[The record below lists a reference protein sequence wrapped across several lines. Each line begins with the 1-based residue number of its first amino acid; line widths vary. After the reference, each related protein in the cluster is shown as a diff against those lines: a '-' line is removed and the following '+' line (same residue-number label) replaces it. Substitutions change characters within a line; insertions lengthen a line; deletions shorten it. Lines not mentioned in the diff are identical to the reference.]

1 MSRSVQGC
9 FYALI
14 ALAVFCLPSAA
25 QSLLPGP
32 TVVVFGGAPF
42 SGSLTDVQSNL
53 IHSHWTAGA
62 AVDIPVF
69 GPLAFEPN
77 IAVTRL
83 TLPTD
88 STSPSTTRTMTTGD
102 LNLKLGIPLNPFFI
116 RPYVIGGIGL
126 ANISGIA
133 TKPTVDVGVGAG
145 ISLGGGLQLRPE
157 VRFGHTL
164 FSSQTFPR
172 LNRFTLGIGYTF

>member
-1 MSRSVQGC
+1 MSRSVKGV

-14 ALAVFCLPSAA
+14 ALAIFCLPSAA

-32 TVVVFGGAPF
+32 TAVVFGGAPF
-42 SGSLTDVQSNL
+42 NGSLTDVPSNL

-69 GPLAFEPN
+69 GPLALEPN
-77 IAVTRL
+77 VAVTRL
-83 TLPTD
+83 TLPT
-88 STSPSTTRTMTTGD
+88 SATAPSTLRTMTTGD
-102 LNLKLGIPLNPFFI
+102 LNLKFSLPLNPFFI
-116 RPYVIGGIGL
+116 HPYVIGGIGV

-133 TKPTVDVGVGAG
+133 TKPTVDLGVGAA

-164 FSSQTFPR
+164 FSSQTIPR